1 MIFDNKTTEY
11 SILDLGFNKS
21 LSKDISFDVTPELAN
36 VFTSGLAPKNLNSGE
51 LISTLEQ
58 QVGVLFN
65 GKTLF
70 DNTQTGYRLGI
81 DVSDELVKFY
91 IGNITSYFNW
101 TGTDVVIAGSIS
113 ATTGSIGGFDIGSDY
128 IRDAADTFG
137 LASTITSGNDVRFW
151 AGDTFVNRDTA
162 EFR

>member
-81 DVSDELVKFY
+81 DVSDELVKLY
-91 IGNITSYFNW
+91 IGNTTSYFNW
-101 TGTDVVIAGSIS
+101 TGTDVVIAGSIT
-113 ATTGSIGGFDIGSDY
+113 ATSGTIGGFNVGSDY
-128 IRDAADTFG
+128 IRDVADSFG
-137 LASTITSGNDVRFW
+137 LASTVTGSDDIRFW
-151 AGDTFVNRDTA
+151 AGPTFALRA
-162 EFR
+162 